1 MNDPRTGSS
10 SDATGFREVM
20 GIREASD
27 YLGVSAD
34 TLYKYVSEG
43 KLPGFKLGNRWKFK
57 KSLLDQWMNE
67 KSVSRRPQ
75 EKKAARSA
83 R

>member
-1 MNDPRTGSS
+1 MKDPREVGN
-10 SDATGFREVM
+10 DREVGVREVM
-20 GIREASD
+20 SIKEASE

-34 TLYKYVSEG
+34 TLYKYVSED
-43 KLPGFKLGNRWKFK
+43 KIPGFKLGNRWKFK

-67 KSVSRRPQ
+67 KSVARQPR
-75 EKKAARSA
+75 EKKAVRSA